1 MWDILGYVLAVWISP
16 TGALISLPILSVF
29 GYWLYKWIHHE
40 PKAPGAEQ
48 HVGGDPVEAPRDSGH
63 G

>member
-1 MWDILGYVLAVWISP
+1 MLDILGYVLAVWMSP
-16 TGALISLPILSVF
+16 TGALISLAILSVF
-29 GYWLYKWIHHE
+29 GYWLYKWIHRE

-48 HVGGDPVEAPRDSGH
+48 HVGDAPGGAPRDSGH